1 MQTWNKNRELKL
13 LEKLIECLEIGD
25 CDPSETVPKSAH
37 STQASHDFAKKL
49 KVIHPISS
57 ESDPV
62 SKKLSLSITSP
73 FTNPT
78 SESLQAKCE
87 ELKKLNFDDSLA
99 QKIFNKQISIVLPTE
114 EDDDE
119 ILMLEK
125 FK

>member
-1 MQTWNKNRELKL
+1 M
-13 LEKLIECLEIGD
+13 EKLTECLEIGD
-25 CDPSETVPKSAH
+25 CDHSETALKSGH
-37 STQASHDFAKKL
+37 STQTSHEFVKKL

-57 ESDPV
+57 ESDPI
-62 SKKLSLSITSP
+62 KKRSLSITSP
-73 FTNPT
+73 STLTTNPSTNPT
-78 SESLQAKCE
+78 SEFLQAKCE

-114 EDDDE
+114 EDDEE